1 MCFRFL
7 TMFILFVCCMNAG
20 AQRPKMKY
28 NDVAAEDF
36 VQSYTIDKNA
46 QAVVLF
52 DYCKVKYEG
61 DNEGDFNVI
70 YKYHKRIRLL
80 NKNAFDVATVQIPL
94 YKGDKFEEKIEKLD
108 AVTSNLDN
116 GKVVTAKI
124 DKSAIFKDK
133 VSKNF
138 VYYKFTLPDLKE
150 GSIIEYSYTVSSPFS
165 RRMRDWYFQGAYPV
179 LWSEYDITIPS
190 IFEFTSLRQ
199 GYHPYTIDTVSGSN
213 DNYLILFPGNSA
225 MERSEVSN
233 VSLTTYHS
241 TWAMKDIP
249 ALKSEP
255 YTTTIGNHISKIS
268 FQLSGLRYPNQPFRP
283 VTNSWMKV
291 VEELLKDENFGADL
305 SKKNNW
311 FDDEVKQ
318 AIAGAAN
325 NKEKAKKLFDFVR
338 DHYNCI
344 NYNSIFLS
352 QPIKKTFQAKKGN
365 VADINL
371 LLVAM
376 YRSLGI
382 KAHPII
388 LSTRDNGK
396 AYDGYP
402 LLNEYNYIICQVE
415 IDGEKILTDAS
426 QPKLGFGLLDS
437 DVYNGSARLIDE
449 IPYLINL
456 DPNTLKETKTTNVFI
471 INNEET
477 KGMAASFKS
486 TLGYYESLNIRNKF
500 TTLKKD
506 DFFAA
511 IKKAYGFEID
521 MSNTAIEDF
530 TTYESPVQISYDF
543 KFDVDE
549 DIIYFSPLLTEA
561 YKDNPFKS
569 AERFYPVEMPYTS
582 NETYILNMEIP
593 KGYKV
598 DEMPK
603 SARVKLNEEDGM
615 FEYIIGKSGNNIQLR
630 CSIKINKAVFMPE
643 DYETLRDFYGYIVKK
658 QAETIVFKKEK

>member
-1 MCFRFL
+1 MRFRYFTIFML
-7 TMFILFVCCMNAG
+7 LLCCANVH
-20 AQRPKMKY
+20 AQRPTMKY
-28 NDVAAEDF
+28 NDVTPEDF
-36 VQSYTIDKNA
+36 VSSYAVDKNA

-52 DYCKVKYEG
+52 NYCKMKYEG

-80 NKNAFDVATVQIPL
+80 NKNAFDMATVQIPL
-94 YKGDKFEEKIEKLD
+94 YKGNTLEEKIEKLD
-108 AVTSNLDN
+108 AVTSNLEN
-116 GKVVTAKI
+116 GKIVTAKI

-133 VSKNF
+133 VSKNY

-150 GSIIEYSYTVSSPFS
+150 GSIIEYTYTVSSPFS
-165 RRMRDWYFQGAYPV
+165 RILRDWYFQDAYPV
-179 LWSEYDITIPS
+179 LWSEYDVTIPS
-190 IFEFTSLRQ
+190 LFEFTSLRQ
-199 GYHPYTIDTVSGSN
+199 GYHPYAIDTVNTSI
-213 DNYLILFPGNSA
+213 DNYLIRFPGNTA
-225 MERSEVSN
+225 MDRSQVSN
-233 VSLTTYHS
+233 ERLTTYHS
-241 TWAMKDIP
+241 VWAMKDIP

-255 YTTTIGNHISKIS
+255 FTTTIGNHISKIS
-268 FQLSGLRYPNQPFRP
+268 FQLSGLRIPDQPFRP
-283 VTNSWMKV
+283 VTNTWTKV
-291 VEELLKDENFGADL
+291 VEELMKDESFGADL
-305 SKKNNW
+305 GKKNSW
-311 FDDEVKQ
+311 LDDEVKQ
-318 AIAGAAN
+318 AITGAAT
-325 NKEKAKKLFDFVR
+325 NKEKAKKLFDYVR
-338 DHYNCI
+338 DHYICTNHS
-344 NYNSIFLS
+344 SIYAS

-376 YRSLGI
+376 YRSIGI

-388 LSTRDNGK
+388 LSTTDHGK
-396 AYDGYP
+396 VYDAYP
-402 LLNEYNYIICQVE
+402 LLNEYNYVICQVE
-415 IDGEKILTDAS
+415 TDNEKILADAS
-426 QPKLGFGLLDS
+426 LAKLGFGLLDT
-437 DVYNGSARLIDE
+437 DAYNGSARLIDD
-449 IPYLINL
+449 IPYLVNL
-456 DPNTLKETKTTNVFI
+456 DPNSLKETKTTNVFI
-471 INNEET
+471 INNEEA

-511 IKKAYGFEID
+511 IKKAFGFEIEI
-521 MSNTAIEDF
+521 SNTAAEDF
-530 TTYESPVQISYDF
+530 TNYESPIQIAYDF
-543 KFDVDE
+543 KFDMDE

-569 AERFYPVEMPYTS
+569 AERYYPVEMPYTT
-582 NETYILNMEIP
+582 NETYVLNMEIP

-630 CSIKINKAVFMPE
+630 CSIRINKALFLPE